1 MKVIS
6 SFHQLK
12 NSQTQSSIP
21 QALGRGR
28 RTARPLAPRMDSDSR
43 QGLPPPRPELTAPR
57 TPRRTPPLETRL
69 LHLPLRA
76 ARCPGRD
83 FLEGACTVVATAAR
97 DMDHDPCRARSAHGT
112 ARCTGGH

>member
-6 SFHQLK
+6 SFHQPK
-12 NSQTQSSIP
+12 NSQTQSSIL

-28 RTARPLAPRMDSDSR
+28 RTARPLAPQMDSDSE
-43 QGLPPPRPELTAPR
+43 QGLPPTQPRAHSPMHTQTHPTSGDPPPPSAPESR
-57 TPRRTPPLETRL
+57 
-69 LHLPLRA
+69 
-76 ARCPGRD
+76 PGRD
-83 FLEGACTVVATAAR
+83 FLDGACTVVATAAR